1 MFSKRTFTGTMP
13 LVAAMAVAACSSDST
28 GPAESGGRSVSLS
41 VATGGNASVA
51 TGTSL
56 GVITIGTGG
65 ELVIT
70 RAQLVLEE
78 IELEEAASSGC
89 SLSSSGASF
98 SRANFS
104 SGSDDSGDDLSTED
118 CAEIELG
125 PVLIDLPLDAGATQ
139 TIAVTVP
146 EGTYHELEFELD
158 TPDDDTGADLAFR
171 NANPTF
177 ADISVRVEGTY
188 NGQPFV
194 WTSDVE
200 AEVENEF
207 QPPLVIAAGANN
219 VTLQVDVARWFT
231 DGSGNAID
239 PTAAQG
245 NTGAREQVEANI
257 INSFEAF
264 EDDDR
269 DGDDDNSGDDN

>member
-1 MFSKRTFTGTMP
+1 MFSKRSLTGTMP
-13 LVAAMAVAACSSDST
+13 LVAAMAVTACSSDST
-28 GPAESGGRSVSLS
+28 GPDQSGGRTVSLS
-41 VATGGNASVA
+41 VATTGSSSVA
-51 TGTSL
+51 AGTSL

-65 ELVIT
+65 ELVIS
-70 RAQLVLEE
+70 RAQIVLREV
-78 IELEEAASSGC
+78 ELEAASSAGC
-89 SLSSSGASF
+89 DLSSAGASF

-104 SGSDDSGDDLSTED
+104 NGSDDSGDDLSTED

-125 PVLIDLPLDAGATQ
+125 PMLIDLPLDAGTTQ

-146 EGTYHELEFELD
+146 EGSYHELEFEVD

-171 NANPTF
+171 AANPAF
-177 ADISVRVEGTY
+177 ANISVRVEGTY
-188 NGQPFV
+188 NGQPFT

-219 VTLQVDVARWFT
+219 VTLQVDVARWFR

-239 PTAAQG
+239 PSAAQG
-245 NTGAREQVEANI
+245 NTSAREQVEANI

-269 DGDDDNSGDDN
+269 DGDDDNSGDDS